1 MQIESR
7 CDIQI
12 DSVMSARNK
21 RRTVCEQQ
29 GGHIQH
35 HGFTGTLISIENL
48 VDIRRLAP
56 HADKAAGGFGELDCL
71 IVGDLIEVTG
81 IQQEKAGAHRH
92 LGRFQWPQPDFL
104 TAYTDKMLRQRPGEV
119 HNAPHEVI
127 R

>member
-1 MQIESR
+1 MHPEFPAHFQIH
-7 CDIQI
+7 
-12 DSVMSARNK
+12 SVLAVGNK
-21 RRTVCEQQ
+21 RSTVCEPQ

-71 IVGDLIEVTG
+71 IVGDLIEIAR
-81 IQQEKAGAHRH
+81 IQQEKAGADRH

-119 HNAPHEVI
+119 HNAPHKVI
-127 R
+127 